1 MPPLVPRVRV
11 ANGLL
16 GQLLD
21 DGGGFERIPADG
33 GEDALVTSAMAIP
46 VDPLCLSRG
55 WAGLVAARAPWLSGR
70 ARRSS
75 CEAGGPVEYD
85 VVVVTARVLGRG
97 RRCEARGGRPR
108 TKGHLW

>member
-33 GEDALVTSAMAIP
+33 GEDALVTSAMA
-46 VDPLCLSRG
+46 VD
-55 WAGLVAARAPWLSGR
+55 
-70 ARRSS
+70 
-75 CEAGGPVEYD
+75 GG
-85 VVVVTARVLGRG
+85 
-97 RRCEARGGRPR
+97 
-108 TKGHLW
+108 